1 MEHMGEPAL
10 APSLA
15 GRNFVA
21 DKAEVRR
28 TVEAFLDSTFNKQ
41 PGGEVARAAR
51 YAVGGPAHRWR
62 AIVAVASGRIFPRRC
77 AYVGPAFGLRRG
89 ACARGFACARRP
101 AEYGRCEGQARQA
114 LHASRL
120 SVMGSRHRAGLLV
133 MEASWATS

>member
-1 MEHMGEPAL
+1 MGEPAL
-10 APSLA
+10 AASLA

-62 AIVAVASGRIFPRRC
+62 AIVAVARDGFFRDDALTLVLPS
-77 AYVGPAFGLRRG
+77 
-89 ACARGFACARRP
+89 ACGV
-101 AEYGRCEGQARQA
+101 
-114 LHASRL
+114 